1 MNKKLQEWRGKF
13 LSQGGKEVL
22 IKAVALAIPNS
33 TISVFR
39 LPSSFC
45 HDQHSIIAWFWRGGD
60 ESKTQN
66 PLADMGETVFL
77 NWRAVSAFEI

>member
-60 ESKTQN
+60 ESKHKIHWQSWEK
-66 PLADMGETVFL
+66 LCF
-77 NWRAVSAFEI
+77 